1 MPNIQYTVGGIIG
14 AVAGFLLA
22 WYFVANGT
30 IEALETCNSTGAGL
44 LSATFDPQTLQYCG
58 YAPTTVLVAG
68 GAQVMVGSLLGVLGE
83 WLWQESRTSAA

>member
-44 LSATFDPQTLQYCG
+44 LSATFDPQTMRFCG

-68 GAQVMVGSLLGVLGE
+68 GLQVTVGSVLGMVCE
-83 WLWQESRTSAA
+83 WMWQESTTGSG

>member
-30 IEALETCNSTGAGL
+30 IGALETCSSTGSGL
-44 LSATFDPQTLQYCG
+44 LSAEFDPQTLKYCG
-58 YAPTTVLVAG
+58 YAPTTVLLAG
-68 GAQVMVGSLLGVLGE
+68 GLQVMAGSLLGVVCE
-83 WLWQESRTSAA
+83 WLWQESKSGSV